1 MRRNVLILFFLF
13 TAGKLFA
20 SDIQWSEGSLVLNNK
35 QVLCGKIAVELKYD
49 MVLFKSDDKV
59 DVYPAHSVQSVFYY
73 DATANVNRKFIV
85 LASGKYPMKKPYLY
99 EVVLFGNV
107 QIVRHLK
114 DVSIAPYADADD
126 FSYFIRTEDCLT
138 PLEKFR
144 KRLYDDMLHEG
155 GLELSVFVTEQHL
168 DPNVSAHAIM
178 IVEEY
183 NRLMKSHQAMARQ

>member
-99 EVVLFGNV
+99 EV
-107 QIVRHLK
+107 
-114 DVSIAPYADADD
+114 
-126 FSYFIRTEDCLT
+126 
-138 PLEKFR
+138 
-144 KRLYDDMLHEG
+144 
-155 GLELSVFVTEQHL
+155 
-168 DPNVSAHAIM
+168 
-178 IVEEY
+178 
-183 NRLMKSHQAMARQ
+183 